1 MISKKILQEHLRKIL
16 TILQHVSWRNRGL
29 FSQGES
35 HVAVSMEEKRA
46 WFQWVSKIVQ
56 ILPSSRLTDSVIA
69 KPTERD
75 SLTRMGR
82 PAYDA
87 DLKKRVRLS
96 HSKYTQPR
104 LTHMLVFHR
113 IYVAELLFF
122 SGAQAFIQRQ
132 IIVLVS
138 RKEAKGFLLDSDST

>member
-1 MISKKILQEHLRKIL
+1 M
-16 TILQHVSWRNRGL
+16 
-29 FSQGES
+29 
-35 HVAVSMEEKRA
+35 VSMGI
-46 WFQWVSKIVQ
+46 QNCPD
-56 ILPSSRLTDSVIA
+56 LPSSRLTDSVIA

-104 LTHMLVFHR
+104 LTQMLVFHR
-113 IYVAELLFF
+113 IYVADLLFF
-122 SGAQAFIQRQ
+122 
-132 IIVLVS
+132 
-138 RKEAKGFLLDSDST
+138 

>member
-1 MISKKILQEHLRKIL
+1 M
-16 TILQHVSWRNRGL
+16 
-29 FSQGES
+29 
-35 HVAVSMEEKRA
+35 VSMGI
-46 WFQWVSKIVQ
+46 QNCPD
-56 ILPSSRLTDSVIA
+56 LPSSRLTDSVIA

-87 DLKKRVRLS
+87 DLKKRVRLYPIQNKRNLDS
-96 HSKYTQPR
+96 PTCLSFIVS
-104 LTHMLVFHR
+104 MLRSCF
-113 IYVAELLFF
+113 FF

-138 RKEAKGFLLDSDST
+138 RKGFCLTPTPLKKIKKKEQYKLRIPLVILQKSFSFQYWTCLG